1 MAPYTISHRDFDSY
15 LDEVILIPFW
25 IERVVD
31 DARLDKMRRAELD
44 VHEGVSDIF
53 RVDQLGHPRLH
64 IWQVGC
70 GFYLQQ

>member
-1 MAPYTISHRDFDSY
+1 MLNSSENDSY
-15 LDEVILIPFW
+15 LDEVILVPFW

-44 VHEGVSDIF
+44 VHEGVGDIF
-53 RVDQLGHPRLH
+53 RVHELRHPRLH
-64 IWQVGC
+64 VWQVGC